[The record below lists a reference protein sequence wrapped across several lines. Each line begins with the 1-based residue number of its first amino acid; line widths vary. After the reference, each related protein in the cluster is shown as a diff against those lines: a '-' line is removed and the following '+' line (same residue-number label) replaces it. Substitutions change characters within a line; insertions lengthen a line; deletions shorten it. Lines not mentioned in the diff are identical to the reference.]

1 MTESSREGVP
11 FVIEVRRDTS
21 ANVILN
27 NLFKLTQLQTNFSFN
42 MLVIEKGVLKSFL
55 CVKSWLTILYTNK
68 EVVVRRTQF
77 DKDKAEARAHILEGL
92 LIALD
97 HLDEVITI
105 IRNSQTDAEAQAEL
119 MARFELTER
128 QSQLFLICVC
138 VV

>member
-1 MTESSREGVP
+1 M
-11 FVIEVRRDTS
+11 
-21 ANVILN
+21 
-27 NLFKLTQLQTNFSFN
+27 
-42 MLVIEKGVLKSFL
+42 
-55 CVKSWLTILYTNK
+55 
-68 EVVVRRTQF
+68 VRRTQF

-128 QSQLFLICVC
+128 QSQAILDMRLRRLTGLERDKIQNEYNDLLALIVI
-138 VV
+138 